1 MIESNLT
8 FCGLIGMIDPPRPEA
23 KEAVR
28 MCKQAGIRPVM
39 ITGDHVA
46 TATAIGREL
55 GILDENGMALTGAQ
69 LDQMEQHQLEKEIYT
84 TASMQGYH
92 LPIKCVL

>member
-1 MIESNLT
+1 MW
-8 FCGLIGMIDPPRPEA
+8 
-23 KEAVR
+23 
-28 MCKQAGIRPVM
+28 Q
-39 ITGDHVA
+39 

-69 LDQMEQHQLEKEIYT
+69 LDQMEQHQLEKKFTNIV
-84 TASMQGYH
+84 SMQGYH